1 DRRLAAEHV
10 DQHLELAL
18 VGVDLVDL
26 AWKSEKGPSM
36 TRTFSPTWYSTRTLG
51 ASALI
56 CFWIDLISFSCSGT
70 GLLPEPTKLVTPGV
84 LRTTYQDSS
93 DMIMLTRM

>member
-1 DRRLAAEHV
+1 
-10 DQHLELAL
+10 
-18 VGVDLVDL
+18 
-26 AWKSEKGPSM
+26 
-36 TRTFSPTWYSTRTLG
+36 LG